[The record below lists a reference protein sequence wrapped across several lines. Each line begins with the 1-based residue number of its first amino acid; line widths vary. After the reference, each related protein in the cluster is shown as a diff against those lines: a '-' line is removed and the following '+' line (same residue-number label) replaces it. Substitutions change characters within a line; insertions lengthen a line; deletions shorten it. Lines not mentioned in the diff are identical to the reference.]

1 MTQTIAL
8 IGAFDTKGREYAFV
22 KERIE
27 DAGFQALMIDVG
39 VLGDS
44 DFHTDISASEVA
56 RAGGA
61 DLASLQSD
69 GDRGKA
75 VSAMSKGAAA
85 TVAQLYAEK
94 RFDGI
99 LALGGTGGTSVACN
113 AMRTLPLG
121 IPKVMVSTATG
132 TDVSAYV
139 GVKDIIM
146 IPSIVDVAGIN
157 AISREVFSRAAGAIC
172 GMVSVKIPKGQDRP
186 LIAASMFGNTTKC
199 IDHARGI
206 LENADYDV
214 LVFHCTGTGGR
225 TMESLIESK
234 WVVGVLDLTTTEWAD
249 EIVGG
254 VFAAGPNRLNAAAQN
269 GIPAV
274 IGPGCLDMVNFGAP
288 DTIPE
293 IFNGRVF
300 YEHNPNVTLMRTT
313 PEECRRIGE
322 AMTQRINESVGP
334 VSVLLP
340 KQGVSMID
348 LEGCPFHS
356 PGAQEVLLNTIRD
369 GLRDDISCVTMD
381 CEINA
386 VEYAERAANTLLAQL
401 SSSTVHY
408 PKN

>member
-1 MTQTIAL
+1 MSQTIAL
-8 IGAFDTKGREYAFV
+8 VGAFDTKGTEYAFV

-27 DAGFQALMIDVG
+27 EAGFQTLTIDVG
-39 VLGDS
+39 VMGEAE
-44 DFHTDISASEVA
+44 FQPDIPSSEVA
-56 RAGGA
+56 KAGGA
-61 DLASLQSD
+61 DLAALRAA

-75 VSAMSKGAAA
+75 VFAMSEGAAV
-85 TVAQLYAEK
+85 TVARLYAEE
-94 RFDGI
+94 RFHGI
-99 LALGGTGGTSVACN
+99 LAMGGTGGTSVACK

-121 IPKVMVSTATG
+121 VPKVMVSTAAG

-139 GVKDIIM
+139 GVKDIVM

-157 AISREVFSRAAGAIC
+157 RISREVFSRAAGAIC
-172 GMVSVKIPKGQDRP
+172 GMVSAKVPEGTDRP
-186 LIAASMFGNTTKC
+186 LIAASMFGNTTTC
-199 IDHARGI
+199 IDHAREI
-206 LENADYDV
+206 LENAGYDV
-214 LVFHCTGTGGR
+214 LVFHCTGTGGK

-234 WVVGVLDLTTTEWAD
+234 WVVGALDLTTTEWAD

-254 VFAAGPNRLNAAAQN
+254 VFAAGPDRLRAAAQS

-293 IFNGRVF
+293 KFKGRVF
-300 YEHNPNVTLMRTT
+300 YEHNPNVTLMRTS
-313 PEECRRIGE
+313 PDECRRIGE
-322 AMTQRINESVGP
+322 AITQRINESVGP

-348 LEGCPFHS
+348 LENGPFHS
-356 PGAQEVLLNTIRD
+356 QEAQDALLNSIRN

-386 VEYAERAANTLLAQL
+386 VEYAERAANTLLGQINSAA
-401 SSSTVHY
+401 VH
-408 PKN
+408 

>member
-1 MTQTIAL
+1 MSQTIAL
-8 IGAFDTKGREYAFV
+8 LGAFDTKGSEYAFV

-27 DAGFQALMIDVG
+27 EAGFQTLTIDVG
-39 VLGDS
+39 VLAEPA
-44 DFHTDISASEVA
+44 FQPDIASSEIA
-56 RAGGA
+56 KAGGVN
-61 DLASLQSD
+61 LASLRAE

-75 VSAMSKGAAA
+75 VSAMSEGAAI
-85 TVAQLYAEK
+85 TVARLYAED
-94 RFDGI
+94 RFHGI
-99 LALGGTGGTSVACN
+99 LSMGGTGGTSVACK
-113 AMRTLPLG
+113 AMRALPLG
-121 IPKVMVSTATG
+121 GPKVMVSTAAG

-139 GVKDIIM
+139 GVKDIVM

-157 AISREVFSRAAGAIC
+157 PISREVFSRAAGAIC
-172 GMVSVKIPKGQDRP
+172 GMVSAKIPKGADRP
-186 LIAASMFGNTTKC
+186 LIAASMFGNTTTC

-206 LENADYDV
+206 LENAGYDV

-254 VFAAGPNRLNAAAQN
+254 VFAAGPDRLRAAAQN

-293 IFNGRVF
+293 KFNGRVF

-348 LEGCPFHS
+348 LEGAPFHS
-356 PGAQEVLLNTIRD
+356 PEAQEVLLDTIRN

-381 CEINA
+381 CEMNA
-386 VEYAERAANTLLAQL
+386 VEYAEHAANTLLAQL
-401 SSSTVHY
+401 NSVGVQ
-408 PKN
+408 